1 MLEYPSPLD
10 MAIDRLK
17 YLALEAIE
25 LNETLRR
32 ENDALRRENETLRW
46 QNQIAGIRQETLLA
60 ECGDQHQQL
69 TELHETIARLEES
82 IRSSADSGCVLDV
95 LSNPFVWMGG
105 SNRLHKNLSTIA
117 NLLQIHTENER
128 QATLVGNEM
137 LSLETLVGE
146 MLGRNEEP
154 PRELLDSQSNLEEKR
169 SIFRSEM
176 NRVGGDIEREL
187 KTILHT
193 LMHVNAEMDV
203 SNGEE

>member
-60 ECGDQHQQL
+60 GCREQQQQL

-82 IRSSADSGCVLDV
+82 IRSSADSGCVLKAIR
-95 LSNPFVWMGG
+95 NPFVWMGG
-105 SNRLHKNLSTIA
+105 SNHLHENLLTIA
-117 NLLQIHTENER
+117 NLLQNHTENER
-128 QATLVGNEM
+128 QATLVENER
-137 LSLETLVGE
+137 LSCEALVGE
-146 MLGRNEEP
+146 MLGRGEEP

-169 SIFRSEM
+169 LFFRMAM
-176 NRVGGDIEREL
+176 NLVGGEIEREIR
-187 KTILHT
+187 TILHK

-203 SNGEE
+203 PNGEE